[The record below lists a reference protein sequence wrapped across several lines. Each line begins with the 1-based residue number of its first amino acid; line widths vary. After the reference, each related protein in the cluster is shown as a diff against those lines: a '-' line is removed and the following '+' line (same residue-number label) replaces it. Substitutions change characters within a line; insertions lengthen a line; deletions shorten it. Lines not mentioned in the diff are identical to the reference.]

1 MAIMIQDKILNNFP
15 VRKSDHRTGDADTS
29 ICVRFLS
36 ITINPQQSK
45 KTIPILSIQG
55 NPGQRNF
62 SKREKI
68 KVPKAA
74 AKLHW
79 LWLCDK
85 RNLQGKLLMH
95 PD

>member
-1 MAIMIQDKILNNFP
+1 MIQDKILNNFP

-55 NPGQRNF
+55 NPGGILV
-62 SKREKI
+62 KGKI
-68 KVPKAA
+68 VFKNKQLLRP
-74 AKLHW
+74 HW